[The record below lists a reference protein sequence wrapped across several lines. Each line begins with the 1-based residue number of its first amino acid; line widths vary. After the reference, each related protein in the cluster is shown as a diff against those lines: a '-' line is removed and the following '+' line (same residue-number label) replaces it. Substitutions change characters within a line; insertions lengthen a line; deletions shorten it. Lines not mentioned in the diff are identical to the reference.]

1 MEKFKLAKFKF
12 DTAAQ
17 EKIILP
23 PYKGSTFRG
32 GFGYIFKKIV
42 CVNKGQDCQD
52 CLLREKCLYISIF
65 ETPPPEGTQIMR
77 KYTSIPRPFVIEPP
91 LDSKREYSQGEK
103 LNFSLILIGKA
114 IQYLPY
120 FIFTFQELGKKGIG
134 KGRRK
139 YNLEKVDSLG
149 LTQKSTIYK
158 AEDNL
163 LRDSYHLITSNDL
176 EKVHS
181 HLSQGRLALKSS
193 TPFDFPSSSLS
204 QNRLTLKFI
213 TPTRIKYEGRLTKDP
228 EFHILMRNLL
238 RRISLLSY
246 FHCDEEFKKEEIR
259 LLIDKAKK
267 IKIENQNLKWYD
279 WERYSSR
286 QDRRMKLGGFVGEI
300 TYKRENL
307 KEFLP
312 CILLGSF
319 THVGKGATFGLGKY
333 KIVNI

>member
-120 FIFTFQELGKKGIG
+120 FIFTFQELGKTGIG
-134 KGRRK
+134 KYRGK
-139 YNLEKVDSLG
+139 YILKKVESLSP
-149 LTQKSTIYK
+149 TQKSTIYQGK
-158 AEDNL
+158 DNL
-163 LRDSYHLITSNDL
+163 LHDDYHLITPHDFQKIS
-176 EKVHS
+176 S
-181 HLSQGRLALKSS
+181 HLSQNK
-193 TPFDFPSSSLS
+193 
-204 QNRLTLKFI
+204 LTLRFI
-213 TPTRIKYEGRLTKDP
+213 TPTRIKYEERLTKNL
-228 EFHILMRNLL
+228 EFHIFMRNLL

-246 FHCDEEFKKEEIR
+246 FHCDEEFKKEEIK
-259 LLIDKAKK
+259 LLVDKARE
-267 IKIENQNLKWYD
+267 IKIENQNLKWYN

-312 CILLGSF
+312 YILLGSF

-333 KIVNI
+333 EIVSI